1 MILPQLTDAL
11 LRCENRVATLTLNRD
26 EVRNALTGTALIDDI
41 VAVADWANRCEEV
54 SALIITGAGS
64 AFSAGGNIK
73 DMAERAGDFAGDAAE
88 VA

>member
-41 VAVADWANRCEEV
+41 VAVADWACRTTHDL
-54 SALIITGAGS
+54 LIKS
-64 AFSAGGNIK
+64 QM
-73 DMAERAGDFAGDAAE
+73 D
-88 VA
+88 